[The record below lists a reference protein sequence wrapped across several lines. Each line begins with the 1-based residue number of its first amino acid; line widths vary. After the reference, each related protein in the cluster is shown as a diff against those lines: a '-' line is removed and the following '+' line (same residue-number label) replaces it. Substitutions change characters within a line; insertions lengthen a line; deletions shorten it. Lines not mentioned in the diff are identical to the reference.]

1 MNPATPPP
9 TEFNFAQHLIATNA
23 GRAHKTALI
32 DDEGKMTYGELTE
45 QIRRFAGG
53 LQAMGVK
60 REERVLL
67 LMQDSSDWVV
77 AFLGALYAGVVPVA
91 VNTLLTAED
100 YAFMLSNSRAQA
112 ALVSGALLPT
122 LQSAMDLV
130 KTEVRHVV
138 VSRPTTALVQGQFN
152 MADFVVQNSPVLPAQ
167 TLADEP
173 AFWLYSS
180 GSTGKPKGTV
190 HSQGNLYW
198 TAVLYGQGV
207 LNLQEND
214 TVFSAAKLFFAYG
227 LGNALTFP
235 LSVGATVVLM
245 AERPT
250 PDATFRTICPKPSHH
265 GSTDW
270 QAHAL

>member
-1 MNPATPPP
+1 MTRTVTAPSTD
-9 TEFNFAQHLIATNA
+9 FNFAQHLIATNA
-23 GRAHKTALI
+23 GRAGKTALI
-32 DDEGKMTYGELTE
+32 DDAGKLTYGELTE

-53 LQAMGVK
+53 LKAMGLK

-67 LMQDSSDWVV
+67 LMQDCSDWVV
-77 AFLGALYAGVVPVA
+77 AFLGSLYAGVVPVA

-100 YAFMLSNSRAQA
+100 YAFMLTNSRAQA

-122 LQSAMDLV
+122 LQAAMDLV
-130 KTEVRHVV
+130 KTEVQHVV
-138 VSRPTTALVQGQFN
+138 ISRPAAALAQGQFD
-152 MADFVVQNSPVLPAQ
+152 MADFVKQNNPTLPTQ

-198 TAVLYGQGV
+198 TAELYGKDV
-207 LNLQEND
+207 LGLHESD

-250 PDATFRTICPKPSHH
+250 PQATFKRLVDH
-265 GSTDW
+265 
-270 QAHAL
+270 

>member
-1 MNPATPPP
+1 MSHASPPP
-9 TEFNFAQHLIATNA
+9 TEFNFAQHLIAANA
-23 GRAHKTALI
+23 GRATKTALI
-32 DDEGKMTYGELTE
+32 DDVGSVSYGQLAE
-45 QIRRFAGG
+45 QVRRFAHG
-53 LQAMGVK
+53 LQKLGLK

-112 ALVSGALLPT
+112 ALVSGPLLPT
-122 LQSAMDLV
+122 LESALGQAT
-130 KTEVRHVV
+130 TEVRHVV
-138 VSRPTTALVQGQFN
+138 VSRPAAALASGQLN
-152 MADFVVQNSPVLPAQ
+152 MADVVAQSSPVLPAQ

-198 TAVLYGQGV
+198 TAELYGKGV
-207 LNLQEND
+207 LELKESD

-235 LSVGATVVLM
+235 LSVGCLLYTS
-245 AERPT
+245 
-250 PDATFRTICPKPSHH
+250 DAA
-265 GSTDW
+265 DD
-270 QAHAL
+270 